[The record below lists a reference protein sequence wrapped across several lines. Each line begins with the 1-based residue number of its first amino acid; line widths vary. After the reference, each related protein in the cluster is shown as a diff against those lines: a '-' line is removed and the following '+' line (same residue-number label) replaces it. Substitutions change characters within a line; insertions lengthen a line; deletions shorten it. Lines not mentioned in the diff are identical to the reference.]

1 MLLLLFSFPS
11 FPSPPPPPCFPN
23 IFSHSSFPIFA
34 VAVALNANPR
44 HLITALSAAE
54 CSWLSLPTFTN
65 TSTVSISLLLIAAGL
80 QCSNATASI
89 VNIACTVCLS
99 PSPECTADSPLAFE
113 EKVVSSTTLVN
124 DAIVAAYTLTGD
136 GCMFFSVITEHIA
149 SKAEITLLLS
159 GCCER
164 LCLSYR
170 TRIGSSKAKCA
181 DTSDELVFVDIVF
194 LSAAADIFSLSL
206 SLSDEIGKCLLR
218 RRRPLTPKCAS
229 LFTNAKK
236 GRVFREKTKRDEK

>member
-1 MLLLLFSFPS
+1 M
-11 FPSPPPPPCFPN
+11 PP
-23 IFSHSSFPIFA
+23 
-34 VAVALNANPR
+34 
-44 HLITALSAAE
+44 
-54 CSWLSLPTFTN
+54 
-65 TSTVSISLLLIAAGL
+65 
-80 QCSNATASI
+80 
-89 VNIACTVCLS
+89 
-99 PSPECTADSPLAFE
+99 AFE
-113 EKVVSSTTLVN
+113 ESSSSTTLVN

-136 GCMFFSVITEHIA
+136 GCMFFSVITAHIA

-218 RRRPLTPKCAS
+218 RRRFDTKVRFA
-229 LFTNAKK
+229 FHERKKKAK
-236 GRVFREKTKRDEK
+236 VFLERKRTEKRL

>member
-1 MLLLLFSFPS
+1 
-11 FPSPPPPPCFPN
+11 
-23 IFSHSSFPIFA
+23 
-34 VAVALNANPR
+34 
-44 HLITALSAAE
+44 
-54 CSWLSLPTFTN
+54 
-65 TSTVSISLLLIAAGL
+65 
-80 QCSNATASI
+80 
-89 VNIACTVCLS
+89 
-99 PSPECTADSPLAFE
+99 
-113 EKVVSSTTLVN
+113 
-124 DAIVAAYTLTGD
+124 
-136 GCMFFSVITEHIA
+136 MFFSVITAHIA

-218 RRRPLTPKCAS
+218 RRRFDTKVRFA
-229 LFTNAKK
+229 FHERKKKAK
-236 GRVFREKTKRDEK
+236 VFLERKRTEKRL